1 MSRVVVVGAGI
12 VGAAIAYYAARR
24 GAAVTLADEALPGSG
39 ATRSSFAWIGSS
51 GEWPGGAAALRGG
64 VLQQWRRLEEELA
77 GMRVRWTGSLS
88 WEAERSSPSSVAA
101 GGAWD
106 GEVLS
111 AAQVAELEPN
121 LREPPT
127 WAVRS
132 SSDGAVDPV
141 AVTEALVRGTCGH
154 GGHVLPGVAVK
165 SLRFEGARVV
175 GVETSAGFLPADT
188 VVAAAGAGIPR
199 LCGPFGAHV
208 PVLASP
214 AVLLRFHAPRGLVRT
229 LIASPELEVR
239 ESHDGQLLAAA
250 SCGGDTSGEALD
262 RIARRTAQ
270 AIISTFRGAEGIR
283 LCAAH
288 VGLRPMPADGA
299 PIIGPLEGA
308 EGLYV
313 AVMHSG
319 VTLAPLVGR
328 LVAQELINDVQAYEL
343 LGCRPARFTGSS

>member
-1 MSRVVVVGAGI
+1 
-12 VGAAIAYYAARR
+12 
-24 GAAVTLADEALPGSG
+24 
-39 ATRSSFAWIGSS
+39 
-51 GEWPGGAAALRGG
+51 
-64 VLQQWRRLEEELA
+64 
-77 GMRVRWTGSLS
+77 
-88 WEAERSSPSSVAA
+88 
-101 GGAWD
+101 
-106 GEVLS
+106 
-111 AAQVAELEPN
+111 
-121 LREPPT
+121 
-127 WAVRS
+127 
-132 SSDGAVDPV
+132 
-141 AVTEALVRGTCGH
+141 
-154 GGHVLPGVAVK
+154 
-165 SLRFEGARVV
+165 
-175 GVETSAGFLPADT
+175 
-188 VVAAAGAGIPR
+188 
-199 LCGPFGAHV
+199 
-208 PVLASP
+208 
-214 AVLLRFHAPRGLVRT
+214 